1 VKYGIWILAAALA
14 LAQDKPPATLEK
26 PKVLIIPAGVSITV
40 RMNEALSSKKNDV
53 GDHFSGVLESAISA
67 NGTIAAERQSL
78 VSGRIVSRKRG
89 MQGDELALELV
100 SVERPN
106 GEFLNVT
113 TDPLVR
119 RNENSMTSGAVRAG
133 STAALGAAIGGIVG
147 GGRGA
152 AIGAGAG
159 GAIGA
164 AGAVS
169 PGRPVEVKSE
179 TVLVFRLRDA
189 IKVEGRRQ

>member
-1 VKYGIWILAAALA
+1 MVAAALA
-14 LAQDKPPATLEK
+14 IAQDKPPATLEK
-26 PKVLIIPAGVSITV
+26 PRMITVPAGVSITV

-53 GDHFSGVLESAISA
+53 GDHFTGILERAISA
-67 NGTIAAERQSL
+67 SGTVAAERQSL
-78 VSGRIVSRKRG
+78 VSGRIVSRKRA
-89 MQGDELALELV
+89 MQGDELALEV
-100 SVERPN
+100 ISIERPN
-106 GEFLNVT
+106 GELLNVA

-133 STAALGAAIGGIVG
+133 STAALGAAIGGIAG

-152 AIGAGAG
+152 AIGAAAG
-159 GAIGA
+159 GAVGA